1 MGPRHAA
8 GLPDTSNTTNILSPK
23 KNPSNHKAFM
33 NLEIL
38 NWCRSPSSGSRL
50 VGHAEPHAGQCDL
63 RDEQRDLPHFRKVE
77 HSISYN

>member
-8 GLPDTSNTTNILSPK
+8 GLPDTSNTTNILSQ
-23 KNPSNHKAFM
+23 KNPSHQKAFM

-50 VGHAEPHAGQCDL
+50 VGHAEPHAEHCDL
-63 RDEQRDLPHFRKVE
+63 RDEQRDLPHFRKVA